1 MLSIFTA
8 ISAKKSARTLEK
20 FMKAK
25 GYELKLG
32 EALEALGA
40 MSGNKNW
47 AALSQ
52 TLTEKAV
59 DDMLKPF
66 ELNHI
71 GDAGDADIRAEETGA
86 GGYGPECTMQM
97 HTGFLVKMPAYPEEC
112 SYIRVCDPLGR
123 EISYWISDEWKDA
136 PEEVMGAI
144 FGALN
149 RGSTLEVTGM
159 KSETPAAL
167 KRPVIQDV
175 DFNFVSNV
183 LLDGTAYRVNYRE
196 EEVLAELRSSEKCSE
211 EEADA
216 KDALRLDREED
227 GLVWEETLTLLNLRE
242 LTWDAKQ
249 TAFVNLE
256 GTTFEFFVERKFG
269 T

>member
-8 ISAKKSARTLEK
+8 SSAKKSARTLEK

-32 EALEALGA
+32 EALEALSA

-52 TLTEKAV
+52 ALTEKAV
-59 DDMLKPF
+59 DGILKPF
-66 ELNHI
+66 ERDHI
-71 GDAGDADIRAEETGA
+71 WDAGDADIRAEETGA
-86 GGYGPECTMQM
+86 GGYGPECSMQV
-97 HTGFLVKMPAYPEEC
+97 HTGFIVKIPAFPEEC
-112 SYIRVCDPLGR
+112 SYVRVCDPLGR

-149 RGSTLEVTGM
+149 RGSTLEVPAM
-159 KSETPAAL
+159 KTETPTAA
-167 KRPVIQDV
+167 KKPVVQDI
-175 DFNFVSNV
+175 DFENLSKVVLDGDLYDVVYRNKNV
-183 LLDGTAYRVNYRE
+183 LAMLKTPVAPNFKGEDDDALELERDVKGEVWKHILTLQDLRGMTWSQKKTTMVSQDGTTYGFY
-196 EEVLAELRSSEKCSE
+196 
-211 EEADA
+211 
-216 KDALRLDREED
+216 
-227 GLVWEETLTLLNLRE
+227 
-242 LTWDAKQ
+242 
-249 TAFVNLE
+249 
-256 GTTFEFFVERKFG
+256 VERKFG